1 MTRRV
6 LVIGASGMLG
16 HKLWQ
21 VLSPR
26 YDTLVAARAA
36 YDDFA
41 SLGIFEASR
50 WYGGVDAGQVETLLR
65 VVRSTRPDVIVNC
78 VGVIKQRPEAQDP
91 ITAIRINALYPHQLY
106 EIAGA
111 AGAHLVHVSTDCVFS
126 GSRGQYSEG
135 DVPDPPDLYGR
146 SKALGEIDAPGC
158 LTLRTSIIG
167 RELRSSY
174 GLIEWFLSQSG
185 GAIRGYARAIYT
197 GLPTI
202 IFAELLAELLARP
215 TLPSGLLQLAS
226 EPISKYDLLLLARDA
241 YGVDVEIDRDEA
253 YRCDRSLTSHQFRE
267 ATGLVAPPWPE
278 MIRRMAADPTPYPSW
293 RTNRWT

>member
-1 MTRRV
+1 M

-126 GSRGQYSEG
+126 GSRGQYSES

-202 IFAELLAELLARP
+202 IFAELLAE
-215 TLPSGLLQLAS
+215 
-226 EPISKYDLLLLARDA
+226 
-241 YGVDVEIDRDEA
+241 
-253 YRCDRSLTSHQFRE
+253 
-267 ATGLVAPPWPE
+267 
-278 MIRRMAADPTPYPSW
+278 
-293 RTNRWT
+293 